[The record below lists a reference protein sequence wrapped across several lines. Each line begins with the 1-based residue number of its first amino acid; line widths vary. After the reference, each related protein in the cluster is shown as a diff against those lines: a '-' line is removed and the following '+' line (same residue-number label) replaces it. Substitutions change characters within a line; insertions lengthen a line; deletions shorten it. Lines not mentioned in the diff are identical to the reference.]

1 MLDRPEHR
9 PVLAGKAALQGPGI
23 RLEPLPE
30 GHLLH
35 VMGAI
40 DAEGLAGRF
49 QATELEASTIRSTG
63 YRQWFIA
70 GDDPLPPSRLA
81 ALSSTL
87 QGSAFV
93 SDQSHGRVRIG
104 LSGPQAAELL
114 ARGTAVDLHPSA
126 FPEGRSAVTLFGHIS
141 LQLTRTGVD
150 SFELTVLRSFAE
162 ALYEELEAL
171 VTSLGALRVLNG
183 LS

>member
-9 PVLAGKAALQGPGI
+9 PVLAGKAALQGPGL

-35 VMGAI
+35 VTGVV
-40 DAEGLAGRF
+40 DAEGLAGRL
-49 QATELEASTIRSTG
+49 QAAGLEASAIRSAG
-63 YRQWFIA
+63 YRQWFIT
-70 GDDPLPPSRLA
+70 GNDVLPSSRIA
-81 ALSSTL
+81 ALSSAL
-87 QGSAFV
+87 QGTA
-93 SDQSHGRVRIG
+93 SDQSHGRVRIS
-104 LSGPQAAELL
+104 LSGPQATELL
-114 ARGTAVDLHPSA
+114 AKGTAVDLHPSA

-141 LQLTRTGVD
+141 LQLARTGAD

-171 VTSLGALRVLNG
+171 ATSLGASPEPNG

>member
-1 MLDRPEHR
+1 MPDRPEHR
-9 PVLAGKAALQGPGI
+9 PVLAGKAVLQGPGI

-35 VMGAI
+35 IMGAI
-40 DAEGLAGRF
+40 DAEDLAGRI
-49 QATELEASTIRSTG
+49 QAAGLEESTIRSAG

-70 GDDPLPPSRLA
+70 GDDVLPSSRIA
-81 ALSSTL
+81 ALSSAL
-87 QGSAFV
+87 QASAFV

-114 ARGTAVDLHPSA
+114 AKGTAVDLHLSA
-126 FPEGRSAVTLFGHIS
+126 FPEGRSTITLFGHIS
-141 LQLTRTGVD
+141 LQLTRTDAD

-162 ALYEELEAL
+162 ALYEELETLA
-171 VTSLGALRVLNG
+171 VSLGAIA
-183 LS
+183 

>member
-1 MLDRPEHR
+1 MPDRPEHR
-9 PVLAGKAALQGPGI
+9 PVLAGNAVLQGPGI

-35 VMGAI
+35 VMGTV
-40 DAEGLAGRF
+40 DDEGLAGHLS
-49 QATELEASTIRSTG
+49 AVGLEASTIRSAG

-70 GDDPLPPSRLA
+70 GDDALPSSRIA
-81 ALSSTL
+81 ALSSAL

-114 ARGTAVDLHPSA
+114 AKGTAVDMHPSA
-126 FPEGRSAVTLFGHIS
+126 FPEGRSTVTLFGHIT
-141 LQLTRTGVD
+141 LQLTRIGAD

-171 VTSLGALRVLNG
+171 AVSLGAAPEL
-183 LS
+183 

>member
-9 PVLAGKAALQGPGI
+9 PVLAGKTALQAPGI
-23 RLEPLPE
+23 RLEPLLE

-35 VMGAI
+35 VMGVI
-40 DAEGLAGRF
+40 DADGLARPLSTAG
-49 QATELEASTIRSTG
+49 LEASTIRSAG
-63 YRQWFIA
+63 YQQWFIA
-70 GDDPLPPSRLA
+70 GDEALPSSRIA
-81 ALSSTL
+81 AFSSAL
-87 QGSAFV
+87 QGTAFV

-104 LSGPQAAELL
+104 LSGPQATELL
-114 ARGTAVDLHPSA
+114 AKGTAVDLHPSA

-141 LQLTRTGVD
+141 LQLTRTGAD

-171 VTSLGALRVLNG
+171 AVSLGALPEL
-183 LS
+183 